1 MSGVVAAAVVA
12 HVPTLGRDEIT
23 PDFQKTLVAGER
35 EMGAA
40 LRRTLKPD
48 LWVIASAHW
57 VATFDWV
64 VTCQPVHEGMC
75 VADEAPNL
83 IPGLPYRYRGDAD
96 FAGALIE
103 ELGSAS
109 VPAAR
114 NDSKHYGWDYGTY
127 VPLKHLDPDAQVAV
141 VGIPSVLMA
150 DHDECL
156 RAGAAVHAT
165 AKRLGRRAVFL
176 ASTAFA
182 HILVRGRHNWPT
194 PERVA
199 ADKALIEMLKG
210 GAVDTAIA
218 GFGDYSRKVGAEMGG
233 RVLATLLGVT
243 RAMAADGAALT
254 GRQYGEYAQSSA
266 SGNAVVL
273 MADRATLAS
282 VQ

>member
-1 MSGVVAAAVVA
+1 
-12 HVPTLGRDEIT
+12 
-23 PDFQKTLVAGER
+23 
-35 EMGAA
+35 
-40 LRRTLKPD
+40 
-48 LWVIASAHW
+48 
-57 VATFDWV
+57 
-64 VTCQPVHEGMC
+64 
-75 VADEAPNL
+75 
-83 IPGLPYRYRGDAD
+83 
-96 FAGALIE
+96 
-103 ELGSAS
+103 
-109 VPAAR
+109 
-114 NDSKHYGWDYGTY
+114 
-127 VPLKHLDPDAQVAV
+127 
-141 VGIPSVLMA
+141 
-150 DHDECL
+150 
-156 RAGAAVHAT
+156 
-165 AKRLGRRAVFL
+165 VFL

-273 MADRATLAS
+273 MADRATLAA
-282 VQ
+282 VR